1 MPAGENKKGSRP
13 NNPIYRNY
21 FGNEQIVFHQEQDE
35 DEEEEDEQQP
45 ENEEEDPEDEDNDED

>member
-35 DEEEEDEQQP
+35 DEEEDEQQP